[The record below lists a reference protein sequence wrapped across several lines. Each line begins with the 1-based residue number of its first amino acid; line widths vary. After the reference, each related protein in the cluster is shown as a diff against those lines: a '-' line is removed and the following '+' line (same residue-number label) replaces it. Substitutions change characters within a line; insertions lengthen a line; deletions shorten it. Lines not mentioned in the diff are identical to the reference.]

1 LLPQKFKRQTK
12 LKKTVVALK
21 IKKKAENHFV
31 ASVGKFQTKKKKKT
45 TPPEQHRD
53 TQKKHFKNC
62 LFLFF
67 K

>member
-1 LLPQKFKRQTK
+1 MKKSCCPPKNLKDRTK

-31 ASVGKFQTKKKKKT
+31 ASVRKKLAPPPT
-45 TPPEQHRD
+45 TQRTPK
-53 TQKKHFKNC
+53 KKHFKKC
-62 LFLFF
+62 LFLFL